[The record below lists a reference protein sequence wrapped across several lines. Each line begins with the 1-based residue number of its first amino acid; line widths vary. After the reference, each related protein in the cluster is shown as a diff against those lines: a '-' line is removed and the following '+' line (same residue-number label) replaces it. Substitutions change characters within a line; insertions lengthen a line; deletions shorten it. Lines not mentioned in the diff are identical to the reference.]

1 MSAITAKDK
10 AGADMTNLRPG
21 EAPCVRRSKN
31 RVACGDVAV
40 VKIDGMALCAIH
52 GKEAQIEQKKSKK
65 VRT

>member
-1 MSAITAKDK
+1 
-10 AGADMTNLRPG
+10 MTNLRPG